1 MTANHTDSPRPTRS
15 SLWRRLI
22 SFVVCMAVLGGA
34 AWWILR
40 KPGAPPAA
48 AGPMMPAMGPV
59 PVRVE
64 ALLPTTVPLTM
75 EYLGQT
81 AAFQKVEVRA
91 RVTAFLAKRL
101 FEEGTMVKEG
111 QELFR
116 LERDTFEADVEAAK
130 ASLAQAEAR
139 VEQTQRAA
147 TRLERLLADTAVSE
161 KEVDDARRDLK
172 VAQADALSA
181 KARLRQANLNLD
193 YTVILSPL
201 TGMIGKAG
209 KDVGSYLSSQSDG
222 PLALVQQ
229 VDPLY
234 VEFPITER
242 DLLLWQELAGGDR
255 QKGVSV
261 ELNLPDGKRYQHQG
275 KVNFVGV
282 SVEPRTGTAVVRA
295 TVANPDGL
303 LRPGQ
308 LLRVKVTGMDRK
320 NVLTVP
326 QGAVIQSSVGAM
338 VYVVDEKNIAQPVPV
353 SLGDWAGDRWVVE
366 QGLQPGARVVV
377 DHLMQVRPGSAV
389 QPTTATAGDDPTH
402 HPELPQESRSTDAR

>member
-1 MTANHTDSPRPTRS
+1 MTMNNFDSPRPS
-15 SLWRRLI
+15 KSPLWRRLS
-22 SFVVCMAVLGGA
+22 SFVVCTAVLGGA

-40 KPGAPPAA
+40 KPGTPLAA
-48 AGPMMPAMGPV
+48 AGPMMAATGPI

-64 ALLPTTVPLTM
+64 TVQPMTVPLAT

-81 AAFQKVEVRA
+81 VAFQKVEVRA
-91 RVTAFLAKRL
+91 RVAAFLSKRL

-116 LERDTFEADVEAAK
+116 LERDTFEADLEAAK
-130 ASLAQAEAR
+130 ASLGLAEAR
-139 VEQTQRAA
+139 VEQTERAA
-147 TRLERLLADTAVSE
+147 SRLEHLFAEMAVSQ
-161 KEVDDARRDLK
+161 KDLDDARTDLR
-172 VAQADALSA
+172 VAQAAVLLA
-181 KARLRQANLNLD
+181 KARLRQANLTLS

-201 TGMIGKAG
+201 TGMVGKAS
-209 KDVGSYLSSQSDG
+209 KDVGSYLNPQSDG

-234 VEFPITER
+234 VEFPIAER
-242 DLLLWQELAGGDR
+242 DLLLWQELAGGGR
-255 QKGVSV
+255 QKEISV
-261 ELNLPDGKRYQHQG
+261 ELTLPDGKRYGHEG
-275 KVNFVGV
+275 KVNFVDV
-282 SVEPRTGTAVVRA
+282 SVEPQTGTAAVRA
-295 TVANPDGL
+295 TVVNPDGL

-308 LLRVKVTGMDRK
+308 LLRVKVIGLDRK

-338 VYVVDEKNIAQPVPV
+338 VYVVDEKNIAQPAPV

-366 QGLQPGARVVV
+366 QGLQVGTRVIV

-389 QPTTATAGDDPTH
+389 QPTTAAAGDDPTH
-402 HPELPQESRSTDAR
+402 HPELSQESRPTHAR